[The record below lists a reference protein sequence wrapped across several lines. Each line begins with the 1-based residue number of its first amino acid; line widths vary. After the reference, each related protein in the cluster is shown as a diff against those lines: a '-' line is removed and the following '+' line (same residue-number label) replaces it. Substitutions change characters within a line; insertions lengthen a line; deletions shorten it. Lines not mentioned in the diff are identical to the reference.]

1 MGNVQVTLG
10 HSLCSKSL
18 CTPTGC
24 LVSKMVPREGPA
36 SLEPGQ
42 RLPPPAPTVPAGL
55 RDPKTS
61 HRRGCFSKTRKWK
74 IAEG

>member
-24 LVSKMVPREGPA
+24 LVSKMVSREGPA

-42 RLPPPAPTVPAGL
+42 RPPPQLPQSQQGFVTQKPATDVGVFQ
-55 RDPKTS
+55 KHVS
-61 HRRGCFSKTRKWK
+61 GK
-74 IAEG
+74 